1 MLPGRAVP
9 KDLGRRFSRPDQLR
23 PTSDHVEKEEGP
35 LRREK
40 DSLGDRE
47 IPDDAYWGAQTSR
60 AVENYP
66 ISGERAH
73 PELVRAYARIKK
85 ACAETNREL
94 GRLDEKKTAAI
105 VAACDEVLAGKHLE
119 QFVVD
124 VYQAGAG
131 TSFHMNVNEVIAGR
145 AAEILGS
152 SRGDRAA
159 VNPNDDVN
167 LGQSTNDTFPTAL
180 HMAVIAVAA
189 GLSQEIDRLMNSLRR
204 KGEEFS
210 GIVKSGRTH
219 LMDAVPV
226 TLGQEFRAFASALAH
241 RREVLDDALDG
252 LRELA
257 LGGSAAGT
265 GLNTPVGF
273 REKAIARL
281 SQLAG
286 EAYRPASDP
295 REALQSRAAA
305 GDYSAA
311 LRGFAVELG
320 RVANDL
326 RLLASGPATG
336 LDEIRLPAVQPGS
349 SIMPGKVNPSLLECL
364 NMLCY
369 QIVGFDTA
377 NMLAVAGGQLDLNV
391 MMPLLAYNLT
401 RGPQLLINFLPV
413 VRERCVDGITANAE
427 KCRHYLEESPSV
439 ITALTPKI
447 GYAKAAEIFKE
458 TVARG
463 VRVRQVLLEKKV
475 VTEKELE
482 EAMTPDALL
491 GPLK

>member
-1 MLPGRAVP
+1 V
-9 KDLGRRFSRPDQLR
+9 
-23 PTSDHVEKEEGP
+23 
-35 LRREK
+35 
-40 DSLGDRE
+40 RE
-47 IPDDAYWGAQTSR
+47 IPDDAHWGAQTSR
-60 AVENYP
+60 AVENFP

-73 PELVRAYARIKK
+73 PELIRAYARIKK
-85 ACAETNREL
+85 ACAETNREF

-105 VAACDEVLAGKHLE
+105 VAACDEILAGAHRE

-152 SRGDRAA
+152 SRGDRTA

-180 HMAVIAVAA
+180 HMAAIAV
-189 GLSQEIDRLMNSLRR
+189 GRVLSQEIGRLVDSFER
-204 KGEEFS
+204 KGKEFAE
-210 GIVKSGRTH
+210 IVKSGRTH

-241 RREVLDDALDG
+241 RRQILDSALDG

-257 LGGSAAGT
+257 LGGSAVGT
-265 GLNTPVGF
+265 GLNTPAGF

-281 SQLAG
+281 ARLTG
-286 EAYRPASDP
+286 EEFRPASDP

-305 GDYSAA
+305 GDYSGA
-311 LRGFAVELG
+311 LKSFAVELG

-349 SIMPGKVNPSLLECL
+349 SIMPGKVNPSILECL
-364 NMLCY
+364 NMLCF

-377 NMLAVAGGQLDLNV
+377 NMLAVSAGQLELNV

-401 RGPQLLINFLPV
+401 RGPQLLIHFLPIV
-413 VRERCVDGITANAE
+413 VQKCVDGITANRE

-439 ITALTPKI
+439 VTALTPKI

-458 TVARG
+458 AVARG
-463 VRVRQVLLEKKV
+463 VRVRQVLLEEKV

-482 EAMTPDALL
+482 EAMTPEALL

>member
-1 MLPGRAVP
+1 MR
-9 KDLGRRFSRPDQLR
+9 Q
-23 PTSDHVEKEEGP
+23 
-35 LRREK
+35 EK
-40 DSLGDRE
+40 DSLGVRE
-47 IPDDAYWGAQTSR
+47 IPDEAYWGAQTSR

-73 PELVRAYARIKK
+73 PEMVRAYARIKR
-85 ACAETNREL
+85 ACAETNREQ
-94 GRLDEKKTAAI
+94 GRLDARKADAI
-105 VAACDEVLAGKHLE
+105 VAACDEILAGRLAE

-131 TSFHMNVNEVIAGR
+131 TSFHMNVNEVVAGR
-145 AAEILGS
+145 AAEILGGA
-152 SRGDRAA
+152 RGDRSA

-167 LGQSTNDTFPTAL
+167 LGQSTNDTFPAAL
-180 HMAVIAVAA
+180 HMAAVAV
-189 GLSQEIDRLMNSLRR
+189 GRRLSEEIGRVAESFHA
-204 KGEEFS
+204 KGRDFV
-210 GIVKSGRTH
+210 GVLKSGRTH

-226 TLGQEFRAFASALAH
+226 TLGQELHAFGAALT
-241 RREVLDDALDG
+241 RRRGVLDRSLDG

-257 LGGSAAGT
+257 LGGTAAGT
-265 GLNTPVGF
+265 GLNTEPGF
-273 REKAIARL
+273 REKAIGRL
-281 SQLAG
+281 SKLAG
-286 EAYRPASDP
+286 EEFRPAADP
-295 REALQSRAAA
+295 RESLQSRAAA
-305 GDYSAA
+305 GDCSAA
-311 LRGFAVELG
+311 LRALALELS

-364 NMLCY
+364 NMLCF

-377 NMLAVAGGQLDLNV
+377 NALAVGAGQLDLNV
-391 MMPLLAYNLT
+391 MMPLLAHNLT
-401 RGPQLLINFLPV
+401 RGPQLLVNFLPIF
-413 VRERCVDGITANAE
+413 RQRCVDGIQANVA

-439 ITALTPKI
+439 ITALTPRI

-458 TVARG
+458 AVARG

-475 VTEKELE
+475 LTEGELD
-482 EAMTPDALL
+482 AMMTPEILL

>member
-1 MLPGRAVP
+1 VRG
-9 KDLGRRFSRPDQLR
+9 
-23 PTSDHVEKEEGP
+23 
-35 LRREK
+35 
-40 DSLGDRE
+40 
-47 IPDDAYWGAQTSR
+47 IPDEAYWGAQTSR

-73 PELVRAYARIKK
+73 PEMVRAYARIKR
-85 ACAETNREL
+85 ACAEANREQ
-94 GRLDEKKTAAI
+94 GRLDGKKADAI
-105 VAACDEVLAGKHLE
+105 VAACDEILSGKLAD

-131 TSFHMNVNEVIAGR
+131 TSFHMNVNEVVAGR
-145 AAEILGS
+145 AAEILGAA
-152 SRGDRAA
+152 RGDRSA

-180 HMAVIAVAA
+180 HMAAVAVGRRLTREIGQLADSFTAKGKEFA
-189 GLSQEIDRLMNSLRR
+189 GVL
-204 KGEEFS
+204 
-210 GIVKSGRTH
+210 KSGRTH

-226 TLGQEFRAFASALAH
+226 TLGQEFHAFAAALKR
-241 RREVLDDALDG
+241 RREVVDQALDG

-265 GLNTPVGF
+265 GLNTEAGF

-281 SQLAG
+281 SRLAG
-286 EAYRPASDP
+286 EEFRPAADP

-311 LRGFAVELG
+311 LKAFAVELS

-364 NMLCY
+364 DMLCF
-369 QIVGFDTA
+369 QIIGFDAA
-377 NMLAVAGGQLDLNV
+377 NTLAVAGGQLDLNV

-401 RGPQLLINFLPV
+401 RGPQLLVNFLPV
-413 VRERCVDGITANAE
+413 FRQKCVDGIQANVA
-427 KCRHYLEESPSV
+427 KCLHYLEESPSV
-439 ITALTPKI
+439 ITALTPRI
-447 GYAKAAEIFKE
+447 GYARAAEIFKE
-458 TVARG
+458 AVARG
-463 VRVRQVLLEKKV
+463 VRVRHVLLEKKV
-475 VTEKELE
+475 LSESELDA
-482 EAMTPDALL
+482 AMTPEVLL